1 MAVGLIAGSCA
12 RAPVLPGCDR
22 LVPVMF
28 RREMLPQPVEAQRP
42 PDSGIMPQ
50 GPGEGTCALGA
61 CETFGCGM
69 QVRPTAWCGAG
80 RVGHD
85 GPVGARERPCDGPE
99 THTLHA

>member
-1 MAVGLIAGSCA
+1 
-12 RAPVLPGCDR
+12 
-22 LVPVMF
+22 MF

-85 GPVGARERPCDGPE
+85 GPVALRVRPCDDSQQL
-99 THTLHA
+99 TLGVSSPTADARADGSAGAGRAVEL